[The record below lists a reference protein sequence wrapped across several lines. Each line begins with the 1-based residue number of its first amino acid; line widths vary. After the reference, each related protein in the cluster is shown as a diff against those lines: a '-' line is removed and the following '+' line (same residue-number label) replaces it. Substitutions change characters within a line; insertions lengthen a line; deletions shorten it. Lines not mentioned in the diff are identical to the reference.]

1 MARCPLDRIV
11 RWQRYAYE
19 TPEDVDAVHDG
30 VFDMK
35 LRFDRGTILLT
46 EPLHDVN
53 LVEAPGVLWDPRVS
67 AHRAP
72 ASRYPALRSW
82 LREAGVEFED
92 IAALPRLTPDAWSTV
107 TLRPYQEAALSAW
120 ELAQHRGVVALPT
133 GSGKTRLAIAAI
145 RRTGLSALCLVPT
158 RVLLDQ
164 WSREITTVYGGAIGR
179 YGDGARQMAPLTVA
193 TFESA
198 YRHMAR
204 LGDRFDLLIVDEVH
218 HFGSG
223 LRDEALEM
231 MVAHARLGLTAT
243 PPREA
248 AVVNRLAELVGPIV
262 FELAVG
268 DLAGGFL
275 ASFGAITLHLELSPE
290 ERSAYS
296 ALHALFTNV
305 HTEFR
310 QLAPGASWADWS
322 RHAGRSAEGR
332 RALTVVGVSVGD
344 GEAGKRRTHPRE
356 VEAAAPGDHDGGIEP
371 LGARGPAA
379 RHLLWPEETPAAV
392 RQEHPLAR
400 RFFEGELGPERR
412 EHVVHQAALAIDVAG
427 VLGDDPGNAERLR
440 QVYQQVGE
448 LGLVRAG
455 LVALDL
461 DGQAIAE
468 RLPPFG
474 EAAERLG
481 APAAPDEGRD
491 LAGGRTGQRDQ
502 PLASLGDLLPRDAS
516 PAPRGVRMLPAPGAE
531 VTHPGAGDEAG
542 EVAVAALVHRQ
553 ERDGVGGGPD
563 ARVRRRGRGLGL
575 HQELGADDG
584 LDPLAPG
591 LEDEP
596 DDPAQIR
603 GIGEP
608 QASVAQGG
616 GAADQ
621 HFGGDGAIA
630 EGKGGVGTEFGERS
644 H

>member
-1 MARCPLDRIV
+1 MDRGSAFLPCIHLWALARCPLDRIV
-11 RWQRYAYE
+11 QWQRHAYE
-19 TPEDVDAVHDG
+19 TPEDFDAVHGG
-30 VFDMK
+30 VLDMK

-275 ASFGAITLHLELSPE
+275 ASFDAITLHLELSPE

-332 RALTVVGVSVGD
+332 RALTAWRQMRGLLAFTHAKRRALRSLLERHRSSRTLVFTADNDTAYAIAREHLVMPLTCDIGRHERDDALERFRRGQIRTLVSARVLNEGLDVPDADVAVVVGGAL
-344 GEAGKRRTHPRE
+344 GE
-356 VEAAAPGDHDGGIEP
+356 
-371 LGARGPAA
+371 
-379 RHLLWPEETPAAV
+379 
-392 RQEHPLAR
+392 
-400 RFFEGELGPERR
+400 R
-412 EHVVHQAALAIDVAG
+412 EHVQRVGRLLRPGEGKRALVYELVTRNTIEVGQA
-427 VLGDDPGNAERLR
+427 RRRR
-440 QVYQQVGE
+440 Q
-448 LGLVRAG
+448 G
-455 LVALDL
+455 LVA
-461 DGQAIAE
+461 
-468 RLPPFG
+468 R
-474 EAAERLG
+474 
-481 APAAPDEGRD
+481 
-491 LAGGRTGQRDQ
+491 
-502 PLASLGDLLPRDAS
+502 SS
-516 PAPRGVRMLPAPGAE
+516 
-531 VTHPGAGDEAG
+531 
-542 EVAVAALVHRQ
+542 
-553 ERDGVGGGPD
+553 
-563 ARVRRRGRGLGL
+563 
-575 HQELGADDG
+575 
-584 LDPLAPG
+584 
-591 LEDEP
+591 
-596 DDPAQIR
+596 AQL
-603 GIGEP
+603 
-608 QASVAQGG
+608 
-616 GAADQ
+616 
-621 HFGGDGAIA
+621 
-630 EGKGGVGTEFGERS
+630 
-644 H
+644 